1 MNSLIEAHPTADC
14 ITTLREA
21 STQNIDLDAPIAVP
35 DLNPVHEVLAD
46 GTVRIEFIG
55 DETVPNVLPFYLIG
69 KTADGNEVVSPQMTL
84 KVECTADSSTVSHP
98 DGLLTFIFEDVL
110 GNFSFYMSKFIESWA
125 AGCPVDSYTVKDNIV
140 TYRKD

>member
-1 MNSLIEAHPTADC
+1 M
-14 ITTLREA
+14 RVA
-21 STQNIDLDAPIAVP
+21 STQNTDLSAPTAVP

-69 KTADGNEVVSPQMTL
+69 KTAEGGSVVVSPQMTL
-84 KVECTADSSTVSHP
+84 KVECSADSSTVSHP
-98 DGLLTFIFEDVL
+98 DGVLTFNFEDVI
-110 GNFSFYMSKFIESWA
+110 NNYSFYMSKFTESWA